1 MHLMN
6 YWKPV
11 ALLSIAGLIAS
22 VGLQTASAAGGPCH
36 DQPNMA
42 AALASL
48 RSART
53 SLEKAEHNKGGW
65 RVKAIEAT
73 ELAIKETDR
82 GCAFAD
88 AH

>member
-1 MHLMN
+1 MN

-22 VGLQTASAAGGPCH
+22 VGIQTASAAGGVCH

-65 RVKAIEAT
+65 RDRAITAT
-73 ELAIKETDR
+73 TTAIKETEN
-82 GCAFAD
+82 GCAVAD
-88 AH
+88 VK

>member
-1 MHLMN
+1 MN
-6 YWKPV
+6 LWKPIALVSLGGLV
-11 ALLSIAGLIAS
+11 ASIG
-22 VGLQTASAAGGPCH
+22 VQTASAAGGVCH

-48 RSART
+48 KAARA

-65 RVKAIEAT
+65 RVEAIKAT
-73 ELAIKETDR
+73 EAAIKETDK

-88 AH
+88 TH